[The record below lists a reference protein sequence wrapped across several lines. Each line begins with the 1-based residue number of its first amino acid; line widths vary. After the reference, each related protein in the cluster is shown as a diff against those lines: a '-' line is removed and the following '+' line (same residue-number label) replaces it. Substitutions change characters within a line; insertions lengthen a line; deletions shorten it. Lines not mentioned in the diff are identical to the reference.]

1 MPTYFNKFYPS
12 SQDYSIRISS
22 KAPYINFNQ
31 KTKSNGFLPPG
42 IGQTKF
48 IVNYYYRNNDLP
60 KSFNSNFQD
69 FLRQW
74 DKIHEIRNKAAHS
87 SIVNID
93 DYNKVLNAFER
104 LETEGYA
111 KKIIDLK
118 NQIREK

>member
-74 DKIHEIRNKAAHS
+74 DKIHEIRNKAERIIKKMEILS
-87 SIVNID
+87 
-93 DYNKVLNAFER
+93 KVSKFSVFISQNNFF
-104 LETEGYA
+104 
-111 KKIIDLK
+111 
-118 NQIREK
+118 